1 MATTQYLTFFGTVL
15 TWRRG
20 DDDNNDETVDWS
32 LKLDLI
38 DDTVRK
44 WDDGLHCIRL
54 ILTVDDGY
62 AFGLDA
68 GRWHSAKCCAC
79 E

>member
-1 MATTQYLTFFGTVL
+1 MAATQYLTFFGTVL

-44 WDDGLHCIRL
+44 WDDGLHCI
-54 ILTVDDGY
+54 
-62 AFGLDA
+62 ALD
-68 GRWHSAKCCAC
+68 
-79 E
+79 